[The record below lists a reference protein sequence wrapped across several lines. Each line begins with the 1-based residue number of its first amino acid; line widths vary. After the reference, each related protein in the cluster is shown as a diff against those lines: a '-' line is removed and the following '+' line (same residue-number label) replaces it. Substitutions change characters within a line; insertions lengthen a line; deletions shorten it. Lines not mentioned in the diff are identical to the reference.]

1 MRTFTDDDLLALARK
16 VQLVTTVTKMDGSET
31 FNIVDP
37 NANTWCV
44 LNFARRLLEQRE
56 APDA

>member
-37 NANTWCV
+37 NANTRCV